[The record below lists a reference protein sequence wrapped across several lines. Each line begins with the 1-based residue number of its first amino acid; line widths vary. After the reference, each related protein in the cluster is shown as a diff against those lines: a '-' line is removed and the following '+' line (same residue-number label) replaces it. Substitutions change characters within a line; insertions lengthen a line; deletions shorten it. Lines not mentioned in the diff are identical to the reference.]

1 MRSSGRVSPER
12 KWKSRITKSP
22 SCAAASGAA
31 GWAAAMEPKLS
42 QAATAKAV
50 LSSARIRH
58 SPSPEAR
65 ATQMAIPDNVL
76 SELKPIAYAK
86 AREMVQDGD
95 FLLCLVSDLFS
106 RLIRWSTKTPWS
118 HIAIA
123 YRIPPLDR
131 VMVFEA
137 VEKIGVRT
145 VPLSKFISMTSSGVH
160 PYPGKILLARDQRFE
175 TLPETKKHA
184 LFGFAFA
191 HLGNRFAAGEITKI
205 GLRLLLG
212 RSGRRMPRFL
222 GPKDEFI
229 CSEYIARCY
238 AKAGL
243 KIPWDGLG
251 FVAPGDFAMAPDVQ
265 AVTQNRTR

>member
-1 MRSSGRVSPER
+1 M
-12 KWKSRITKSP
+12 T
-22 SCAAASGAA
+22 
-31 GWAAAMEPKLS
+31 
-42 QAATAKAV
+42 
-50 LSSARIRH
+50 
-58 SPSPEAR
+58 
-65 ATQMAIPDNVL
+65 IPDNVL

-86 AREMVQDGD
+86 ARAMVQDGD
-95 FLLCLVSDLFS
+95 LLLCSATDPFS

-123 YRIPPLDR
+123 YRIETLNR

-145 VPLSKFISMTSSGVH
+145 VPLSKFISETSGGVH
-160 PYPGKILLARDQRFE
+160 PYPGRILLARDQRFAG
-175 TLPETKKHA
+175 LPETKRRA
-184 LFGFAFA
+184 LFDFAFA
-191 HLGNRFAAGEITKI
+191 NLGNHFAPGEIGKI

-212 RSGRRMPRFL
+212 RAGRKMPRFL

-229 CSEYIARCY
+229 CSEYVARCY

-251 FVAPGDFAMAPDVQ
+251 FVAPGDFALAPDVQ
-265 AVTQNRTR
+265 AVAQIRTR